1 MPSVVLTEPEH
12 HFIVSNWTAVDIGV
26 YNTVDSVVMA
36 FYLLLVLIVGLVI
49 GASLYATNISSG
61 HFMGLPWKGA
71 ASGIA
76 IGTFQWISVIQL
88 CVLGWVILPVYI
100 KAEVVTLPEYLRKR
114 FGSFRIQ
121 ILISVLYLFLYVF
134 NRISLEICHSAMFL
148 RMILGMDVYLAILV
162 LLAIASIYTITGGLA
177 AVTFAN
183 CLHAS
188 IMVVG
193 LFLLMCY
200 AFVAVGGYQELLN
213 KYFDAIP
220 SVISDGN
227 WTATPECYLPRPD
240 AFHIFRDPVSGDI
253 PWPGLLFGVSSLTF
267 YFWSADQVFVQL
279 CLAGKNLSHVRG
291 GCLVC
296 GYLKL
301 VLLFCLVM
309 PGMISRILFPD
320 KVACVVPYECQKFCG
335 ASTNCK
341 PIAYPMLVI
350 KLLPSGL
357 RGLLLS
363 SVCASFMSSL
373 TSVFN
378 SASALFTLNIY
389 AHMRPMATEK
399 ELMITGSSLLMYPEK
414 QQRRAQVL
422 GPLHPYQRPGR
433 SAWLLASTWPS
444 TSCCSHLGS
453 EPKMEDLCVY
463 VSLFLFFVIILFAV
477 TIVWVPIMNTL
488 QSETLYEYKQ
498 AVRSYLTPPI
508 TAIFLLA
515 IFCKR
520 VNEKGAFWGLILGTV
535 MGFSRLLV
543 DFIFSQP
550 WSCMQKS
557 RCPAFL
563 CGVHYLYFNLILL
576 AISLLSMLVISLA
589 TDPIPDKHLHRLC
602 WSLRNSQEERVDLKV
617 EMRWK
622 RLSKSPPQPEMFK
635 EGHSCIWRTW
645 TLFCGLDPQP
655 GPKLAPE
662 KVKEEAVQQRDLSLE
677 GAEGLAPG
685 EAARR
690 SEDAKGGGRWPKS
703 LVKWVLNGLLFSLIT
718 LVVAGFIYY
727 A

>member
-1 MPSVVLTEPEH
+1 MAWPCNFPPGRSEAVLFRRRAT
-12 HFIVSNWTAVDIGV
+12 IGDFFLASR
-26 YNTVDSVVMA
+26 NLTW
-36 FYLLLVLIVGLVI
+36 FPI

-320 KVACVVPYECQKFCG
+320 KVACVVPSECQKFCG

-399 ELMITGSSLLMYPEK
+399 ELMITG
-414 QQRRAQVL
+414 R
-422 GPLHPYQRPGR
+422 
-433 SAWLLASTWPS
+433 
-444 TSCCSHLGS
+444 
-453 EPKMEDLCVY
+453 
-463 VSLFLFFVIILFAV
+463 FFVIILFAV

>member
-399 ELMITGSSLLMYPEK
+399 ELMITG
-414 QQRRAQVL
+414 R
-422 GPLHPYQRPGR
+422 
-433 SAWLLASTWPS
+433 
-444 TSCCSHLGS
+444 
-453 EPKMEDLCVY
+453 
-463 VSLFLFFVIILFAV
+463 FFVIILFAV

>member
-1 MPSVVLTEPEH
+1 
-12 HFIVSNWTAVDIGV
+12 
-26 YNTVDSVVMA
+26 
-36 FYLLLVLIVGLVI
+36 
-49 GASLYATNISSG
+49 
-61 HFMGLPWKGA
+61 MGLPWKGA
-71 ASGIA
+71 ASGIV
-76 IGTFQWISVIQL
+76 IGTFQWISIIQL

-100 KAEVVTLPEYLRKR
+100 KAEVVTMPEYLRKR

-193 LFLLMCY
+193 SLLLMCY

-227 WTATPECYLPRPD
+227 WTAKPECYLPRPD

-253 PWPGLLFGVSSLTF
+253 PWPGLIFGVSSLTF
-267 YFWSADQVFVQL
+267 YYWSADQVFVQL

-291 GCLVC
+291 GCLLC

-301 VLLFCLVM
+301 PLLFSLVM

-320 KVACVVPYECQKFCG
+320 KVACVVPSECQKFCG

-341 PIAYPMLVI
+341 PIAYPMLMI

-363 SVCASFMSSL
+363 SVCASFTSSL
-373 TSVFN
+373 TSIFN
-378 SASALFTLNIY
+378 SASAVFTLNIY
-389 AHMRPMATEK
+389 AHMRPVATEK
-399 ELMITGSSLLMYPEK
+399 ELMITG
-414 QQRRAQVL
+414 R
-422 GPLHPYQRPGR
+422 
-433 SAWLLASTWPS
+433 
-444 TSCCSHLGS
+444 
-453 EPKMEDLCVY
+453 
-463 VSLFLFFVIILFAV
+463 FFVIILFAV
-477 TIVWVPIMNTL
+477 TIVWVPIMNTV

-498 AVRSYLTPPI
+498 IIRSYLTPPI

-535 MGFSRLLV
+535 MGFSRVLL
-543 DFIFSQP
+543 DFVFSQP
-550 WSCMQKS
+550 WSCMQES

-617 EMRWK
+617 EMQWK
-622 RLSKSPPQPEMFK
+622 RLSKYPPQPEMFK

-685 EAARR
+685 EATRR
-690 SEDAKGGGRWPKS
+690 SEDAKRGGRWPKP
-703 LVKWVLNGLLFSLIT
+703 LVKWVLNGFLLGLIT
-718 LVVAGFIYY
+718 FVVAGFIYY

>member
-36 FYLLLVLIVGLVI
+36 FYLLLVLIVGLVAVLFRRRATIGDFFLASRNLTWFPI

-162 LLAIASIYTITGGLA
+162 LLAIASIYTIT
-177 AVTFAN
+177 
-183 CLHAS
+183 
-188 IMVVG
+188 
-193 LFLLMCY
+193 

-320 KVACVVPYECQKFCG
+320 KVACVVPSECQKFCG

-399 ELMITGSSLLMYPEK
+399 ELMITG
-414 QQRRAQVL
+414 R
-422 GPLHPYQRPGR
+422 
-433 SAWLLASTWPS
+433 
-444 TSCCSHLGS
+444 
-453 EPKMEDLCVY
+453 
-463 VSLFLFFVIILFAV
+463 FFVIILFAV

>member
-320 KVACVVPYECQKFCG
+320 KVACVVPSECQKFCG

-399 ELMITGSSLLMYPEK
+399 ELMITG
-414 QQRRAQVL
+414 R
-422 GPLHPYQRPGR
+422 
-433 SAWLLASTWPS
+433 
-444 TSCCSHLGS
+444 
-453 EPKMEDLCVY
+453 
-463 VSLFLFFVIILFAV
+463 FFVIILFAV

>member
-1 MPSVVLTEPEH
+1 MVP
-12 HFIVSNWTAVDIGV
+12 
-26 YNTVDSVVMA
+26 
-36 FYLLLVLIVGLVI
+36 

-320 KVACVVPYECQKFCG
+320 KVACVVPSECQKFCG

-399 ELMITGSSLLMYPEK
+399 ELMITG
-414 QQRRAQVL
+414 R
-422 GPLHPYQRPGR
+422 
-433 SAWLLASTWPS
+433 
-444 TSCCSHLGS
+444 
-453 EPKMEDLCVY
+453 
-463 VSLFLFFVIILFAV
+463 FFVIILFAV

>member
-36 FYLLLVLIVGLVI
+36 FYLLLVLIVGLVAVLFRRRATIGDFFLASRNLTWFPI

-320 KVACVVPYECQKFCG
+320 KVACVVPSECQKFCG

-399 ELMITGSSLLMYPEK
+399 ELMITG
-414 QQRRAQVL
+414 R
-422 GPLHPYQRPGR
+422 
-433 SAWLLASTWPS
+433 
-444 TSCCSHLGS
+444 
-453 EPKMEDLCVY
+453 
-463 VSLFLFFVIILFAV
+463 FFVIILFAV